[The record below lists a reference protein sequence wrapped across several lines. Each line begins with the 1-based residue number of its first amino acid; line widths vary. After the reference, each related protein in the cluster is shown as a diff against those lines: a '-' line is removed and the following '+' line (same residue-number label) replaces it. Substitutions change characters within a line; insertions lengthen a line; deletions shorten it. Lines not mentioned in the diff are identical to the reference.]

1 MVKART
7 KIIKKNI
14 SGSSA
19 KDMNDLN
26 AMFNQITGMSDADPE
41 ILIPKL
47 DKVFKNIQEYNKLYN
62 ILLNFKPFTEMFN
75 EYKYWFHEIETFLA
89 ELITTTEVK
98 VDGKYGPG
106 ELHEYHSM
114 DTIKLNILYKD
125 IKNNSTIKKIIIT
138 GSNLSPYKKN
148 LEADPIDDIFIK
160 REPGLTLQPLAF
172 SSMDLKTI
180 WGMDI
185 DDKCK
190 KFILS
195 ILKHTYQLSID
206 IYDILTSPD
215 VDIKKFS
222 KLLIDNISKM
232 KQMIPRCDNAFNII
246 ENSVKLLETNFKN
259 YFRSSV
265 EAENPSLIVES
276 FVIDIS
282 TTQKVSPIITSEFRK
297 IIAFLREQN
306 SAKSNDP
313 KIKKLFSMLNS
324 QFASMDTGLE
334 VKDT

>member
-1 MVKART
+1 MVKTRT

-26 AMFNQITGMSDADPE
+26 VMFSQITGMSDADPE

-47 DKVFKNIQEYNKLYN
+47 DKVFKNIQEYNRLYN
-62 ILLNFKPFTEMFN
+62 ILLNFKPFTEKFS
-75 EYKYWFHEIETFLA
+75 EYKYWFDEITEFLSD
-89 ELITTTEVK
+89 LITSTNVNI
-98 VDGKYGPG
+98 DGKYGPG
-106 ELHEYHSM
+106 EIQEYHSL
-114 DTIKLNILYKD
+114 DITKLNILYKD
-125 IKNNSTIKKIIIT
+125 IKNNAAIKKIIIT

-148 LEADPIDDIFIK
+148 LESDSVDDIFIK
-160 REPGLTLQPLAF
+160 REPGLILQPLAF
-172 SSMDLKTI
+172 SSLDLKTI

-185 DDKCK
+185 DYRCK
-190 KFILS
+190 KFIIS
-195 ILKHTYQLSID
+195 TLKHTYKLSID
-206 IYDILTSPD
+206 TYDILTSPD

-222 KLLIDNISKM
+222 KLLIDNITRM

-276 FVIDIS
+276 FVVDIS
-282 TTQKVSPIITSEFRK
+282 TTQKVSPVITSEFRK

-324 QFASMDTGLE
+324 QFASMDTDLT
-334 VKDT
+334 VKET

>member
-7 KIIKKNI
+7 KVIKKNV

-19 KDMNDLN
+19 KDINDLN
-26 AMFNQITGMSDADPE
+26 VMFNQITGMSDADPE

-47 DKVFKNIQEYNKLYN
+47 DKVYKNIQEYNKLFN
-62 ILLNFKPFTEMFN
+62 ILLNFQPFIEKFS
-75 EYKYWFHEIETFLA
+75 EYKYWFEEITSFLTD
-89 ELITTTEVK
+89 LTTTTGVK
-98 VDGKYGPG
+98 IDGPD
-106 ELHEYHSM
+106 EIREYHSM
-114 DTIKLNILYKD
+114 DITNLNLLYKD
-125 IKNNSTIKKIIIT
+125 IKNNSTVKKIIIT
-138 GSNLSPYKKN
+138 AGNLSPYKKN
-148 LEADPIDDIFIK
+148 LEADPIDDVFIK
-160 REPGLTLQPLAF
+160 REPGLILQPLAF
-172 SSMDLKTI
+172 TSLDLKVI
-180 WGMDI
+180 WSTDI

-195 ILKHTYQLSID
+195 ILKHTYKLSID

-222 KLLIDNISKM
+222 KLLIDSISKM
-232 KQMIPRCDNAFNII
+232 KQMIPRCDNAFAII

-259 YFRSSV
+259 YFRSSI

-282 TTQKVSPIITSEFRK
+282 TTQKVSPVTTGEFRK

-313 KIKKLFSMLNS
+313 KMKKLFSMLNS
-324 QFASMDTGLE
+324 QFASMDIDVD
-334 VKDT
+334 VKETE